1 MSASFVLEEQN
12 ERVATLTLNRPET
25 RNAFSTVEDCAAL
38 ADALHRA
45 NADRGVSVV
54 IITGAGSAFCSGG
67 DLTTIGDRTGIGP
80 RAAPDDTRANY
91 RGGVGEMMR
100 ALEDVEIVTI
110 AAINGPAI
118 GLGLGI
124 AALCDMRVAEQSA
137 VMASSFVKIGI
148 TPGDG
153 SAWTLPRLI
162 GYPRAA
168 EMILSGDPIDAE
180 QALALGLVNRVAPDG
195 QGLAAAHALAQRIT
209 ANPPRA
215 VRLTKRLLREG
226 RHGRLADVLELA
238 AAFQALAHETSDHR
252 EAVDAFFA
260 KRPPKFTGG

>member
-12 ERVATLTLNRPET
+12 DRVAILTLNRPET

-38 ADALHRA
+38 ADALRRA
-45 NADRGVSVV
+45 KGDRAISVA

-67 DLTTIGDRTGIGP
+67 DLRTIKNRDGIGP
-80 RAAPDDTRANY
+80 RETPDDTRANY

-100 ALEDVEIVTI
+100 ALEDLEIVTI

-118 GLGLGI
+118 GLGLGV
-124 AALCDMRVAEQSA
+124 AALCDLRVAEQSA
-137 VMASSFVKIGI
+137 IMASSFVKVGI

-153 SAWTLPRLI
+153 SAWILPRLV
-162 GYPRAA
+162 GYSRAA
-168 EMILSGDPIDAE
+168 EMVLTGDSIDAE

-195 QGLAAAHALAQRIT
+195 EGLAAAKALAQRIT

-215 VRLTKRLLREG
+215 LRLTKRMLREG

-238 AAFQALAHETSDHR
+238 AAFQALAHETADHR
-252 EAVDAFFA
+252 EAVDAFFE